1 MVVNR
6 KYAKMVRSRYFHH
19 MVWWMLNVVDIA
31 WGFGWI
37 GDDVVETVDG
47 VGEFG
52 GDYLRVIVRC
62 RMEIVRWI
70 VCGLV

>member
-19 MVWWMLNVVDIA
+19 MVWWMLNVVDIV
-31 WGFGWI
+31 WGFWWI

-52 GDYLRVIVRC
+52 GDYLKEIVRC